1 MSSGGGRDMPKP
13 DLKSAL
19 EVGERVYLREPTN
32 RDQPEIVARN
42 HASRK
47 LRRGWVTPP
56 TDAGAFKE

>member
-1 MSSGGGRDMPKP
+1 MPKP